1 MQKEIFQGREGFVEL
16 EHFDKHFVKS
26 KKKETAVKTFGV
38 FSPRYSENY
47 FLNGKFKAKTDTAR
61 VFLFQNQGTFF
72 DFENTLFNFQ
82 KRVRKIK
89 CYHECFQEFCSQKKQ
104 LLFLKI
110 CYLQSYLPRYI

>member
-26 KKKETAVKTFGV
+26 KKKETAGKTFGV

-82 KRVRKIK
+82 KRYGKLNVTMSVFKN
-89 CYHECFQEFCSQKKQ
+89 FV
-104 LLFLKI
+104 LKRN
-110 CYLQSYLPRYI
+110 SYFS

>member
-26 KKKETAVKTFGV
+26 KKKETAGKTFEV
-38 FSPRYSENY
+38 FSPRYSYNY
-47 FLNGKFKAKTDTAR
+47 FLNGKFKAKTDTTR

-72 DFENTLFNFQ
+72 DFQNTLLNFQ

-89 CYHECFQEFCSQKKQ
+89 CYHECFQEFCS
-104 LLFLKI
+104 
-110 CYLQSYLPRYI
+110 